1 MAREDYPEI
10 ELTTLP
16 NGKEAWQDDHGFLVY
31 VDKSVWEK
39 KYKDREGSFI
49 DWYEDEEDPQK
60 MVSSH
65 YYLIDVETDEPVDDL
80 KLLSDYYEI
89 DEEDLEKWL

>member
-1 MAREDYPEI
+1 
-10 ELTTLP
+10 
-16 NGKEAWQDDHGFLVY
+16 
-31 VDKSVWEK
+31 
-39 KYKDREGSFI
+39 
-49 DWYEDEEDPQK
+49 

-89 DEEDLEKWL
+89 DEEDLVEWL